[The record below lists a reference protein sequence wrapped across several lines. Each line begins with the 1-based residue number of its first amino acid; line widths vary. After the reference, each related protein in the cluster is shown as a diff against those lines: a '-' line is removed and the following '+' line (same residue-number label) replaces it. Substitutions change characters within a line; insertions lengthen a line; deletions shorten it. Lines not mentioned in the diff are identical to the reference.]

1 MKKIT
6 MVIALLGAMF
16 FLTGCPS
23 EYANPTLI
31 AKNKG
36 SYGPYPTNYKEV
48 VKRAWNGGWD
58 YAHNKEI
65 YQDSITYSKPYK
77 AYSRVAG
84 TDRPQIFGYFVRT
97 CAKFKDGR
105 EKRCHR
111 LIVRKYSIYNH
122 TNKPD
127 KGYYQILVY
136 EPFFKEPWL
145 KGEKN
150 DVYP

>member
-6 MVIALLGAMF
+6 VLIALLGSMF

-23 EYANPTLI
+23 EYANPSLV
-31 AKNKG
+31 ARGNH
-36 SYGPYPTNYKEV
+36 GPYPTNYKAII
-48 VKRAWNGGWD
+48 KRAWNGGWSYD
-58 YAHNKEI
+58 HNKEI
-65 YQDSITYSKPYK
+65 YPNSITYSKPIK
-77 AYSRVAG
+77 AYSRKSG
-84 TDRPQIFGYFVRT
+84 SDKPKLFGYFVRS

-127 KGYYQILVY
+127 NGYYEILVY
-136 EPFFKEPWL
+136 EPIFKEAWL
-145 KGEKN
+145 QGEKN